1 MVSDAAVQRALPFSR
16 ARLNGLQLPHGVAAH
31 GPTSLRIPLNLFFP
45 RESPRTSWPSA
56 DSRGRLMKG
65 NEIGFEIGP

>member
-1 MVSDAAVQRALPFSR
+1 MVSDAAVQRALPSSR
-16 ARLNGLQLPHGVAAH
+16 ARLNRIQLPHGVDAH
-31 GPTSLRIPLNLFFP
+31 GPTSLRLPLNLFFL
-45 RESPRTSWPSA
+45 RESSRTSWTSA